1 MLYTYDIYAA
11 MHRLGVTHLRE
22 EQEYCLGP
30 ILKGCDV
37 LVRLRTG
44 GGKSLLYQLPALLD
58 APGELTLVFSPLLAL
73 QHDQVHA
80 LRKKGIRAA
89 LLNSNLGKSRHAE
102 TLRDFTQNGG
112 LLYLAPEQLRRED
125 VRTALTDARVRR
137 IVVDE
142 AHILPQVDNGFR
154 KAYAEIG
161 PFIDSLSE
169 PPQILAFTATA
180 TPSDMKYIAKS
191 LHMTDHKRLLF
202 PVKRSNIK
210 LYVKKFD
217 VKGNGRVKSR
227 KQNIRL
233 AMLDDVLKKY
243 RKKGATIVYCP
254 TVGDVKRTARWLRS
268 RGYRA
273 KIYHGRLSKKKRKC
287 VHEYFLKEKRPIVVA
302 TNAFG
307 LGIDRPDVRLVVHA
321 GLPLGIDSYTQE
333 IGRAGR
339 DGKKA
344 RAVLLYTPTD
354 ANQATQIL
362 YKNNDPHAT
371 ARAVKRLEALKKAV
385 RKPDK
390 LWHRID
396 QFFR

>member
-11 MHRLGVTHLRE
+11 MQRLGVTQLRV
-22 EQEYCLGP
+22 EQEKCLSF
-30 ILKGCDV
+30 ILKGRDA
-37 LVRLRTG
+37 LIRLRTG

-73 QHDQVHA
+73 QHDQVQA
-80 LRKKGIRAA
+80 LQKKHIRAA
-89 LLNSNLGKSRHAE
+89 LLNSELCKGCHAE
-102 TLRDFTQNGG
+102 TLHSFAQNGG

-125 VRTALTDARVRR
+125 VRTALSTARVRR
-137 IVVDE
+137 VVVDE
-142 AHILPQVDNGFR
+142 AHILPQVDSGFR

-169 PPQILAFTATA
+169 RPQILAFTATA
-180 TPSDMKYIAKS
+180 TPSDMNDITKS
-191 LHMTDHKRLLF
+191 LHMTDPKRLPF
-202 PVKRSNIK
+202 PVKRSNIR

-217 VKGNGRVKSR
+217 VSGKGQVKSR
-227 KQNIRL
+227 KRNIRL
-233 AMLDDVLKKY
+233 ALLDDVLQKY

-254 TVGDVKRTARWLRS
+254 TVGDVKRTTKWLRS
-268 RGYRA
+268 RGYPA
-273 KIYHGRLSKKKRKC
+273 KAYHGKLSKKKRKR
-287 VHEYFLKEKRPIVVA
+287 VHKYFLQRKRPIVVA

-321 GLPLGIDSYTQE
+321 GLPLGIDAYAQE

-354 ANQATQIL
+354 FADASRIIRQN
-362 YKNNDPHAT
+362 NNDT
-371 ARAVKRLEALKKAV
+371 TDYRGEKRLDALKKVIAEP
-385 RKPDK
+385 KK
-390 LWHRID
+390 AWKGIAKY
-396 QFFR
+396 FG

>member
-1 MLYTYDIYAA
+1 MQ
-11 MHRLGVTHLRE
+11 RLGVTQLRE
-22 EQEYCLGP
+22 EQEKCLCF
-30 ILKGCDV
+30 ILDGRDV

-73 QHDQVHA
+73 QHDQVDA
-80 LRKKGIRAA
+80 LHKKGIRAD
-89 LLNSNLGKSRHAE
+89 LLNSELCKGCHAE
-102 TLRDFTQNGG
+102 TLHSFAEKGG

-125 VRTALTDARVRR
+125 VRTALSAARVRR
-137 IVVDE
+137 VVVDE

-161 PFIDSLSE
+161 PFIDSL
-169 PPQILAFTATA
+169 PKQPQILAFTATA
-180 TPSDMKYIAKS
+180 TRSDMNYIAKS
-191 LHMTDHKRLLF
+191 LHMTDPKHKLF
-202 PVKRSNIK
+202 PVKRSNIQ

-217 VKGNGRVKSR
+217 VKGNSRLKSR
-227 KQNIRL
+227 KRNIRL

-254 TVGDVKRTARWLRS
+254 TVGDVKRTTKWLHS
-268 RGYRA
+268 RDYPA
-273 KIYHGRLSKKKRKC
+273 KAYHGKLSKKKRKL
-287 VHEYFLKEKRPIVVA
+287 VHKYFLQKKRPIVVA

-344 RAVLLYTPTD
+344 RAVLLYTSTD
-354 ANQATQIL
+354 AGRAENIIRKQNDPQATVRGL
-362 YKNNDPHAT
+362 
-371 ARAVKRLEALKKAV
+371 KRLEALKKAV
-385 RKPDK
+385 RKPVR
-390 LWHRID
+390 LWQRID
-396 QFFR
+396 KFFR

>member
-11 MHRLGVTHLRE
+11 MQRLGVTQLHE
-22 EQEYCLGP
+22 EQEKCLCF
-30 ILKGCDV
+30 ILDGRDI

-73 QHDQVHA
+73 QHDQVQS
-80 LRKKGIRAA
+80 LQKKDIRAA
-89 LLNSNLGKSRHAE
+89 LLNSNLDRSHRAE
-102 TLRDFTQNGG
+102 TLRDFTQKGG

-125 VRTALTDARVRR
+125 VRTTLSAARVRR
-137 IVVDE
+137 VVVDE
-142 AHILPQVDNGFR
+142 AHILPQVDNVFR

-161 PFIDSLSE
+161 PFIDSLPE
-169 PPQILAFTATA
+169 RPQILAFTATA
-180 TPSDMKYIAKS
+180 TPSDTNYITKS
-191 LHMTDHKRLLF
+191 LHMTDPKRLPF
-202 PVKRSNIK
+202 PVKRSNIR

-217 VKGNGRVKSR
+217 VTGKGQVKSR
-227 KQNIRL
+227 KRNIRL

-254 TVGDVKRTARWLRS
+254 TVGDVKHTTKWLHS
-268 RGYRA
+268 CGYPA
-273 KIYHGRLSKKKRKC
+273 KAYHGKLSKKKRKR
-287 VHEYFLKEKRPIVVA
+287 VHEYFLTKKRPIVVA

-321 GLPLGIDSYTQE
+321 GLPLGIDSYAQE

-344 RAVLLYTPTD
+344 RAVLIYTPSD
-354 ANQATQIL
+354 ANQAKQL
-362 YKNNDPHAT
+362 LRKNSDPQAA
-371 ARAVKRLEALKKAV
+371 ARAAKCLDALQKAI
-385 RKPDK
+385 RHPQD
-390 LWHRID
+390 LWQRVD
-396 QFFR
+396 RFFR

>member
-1 MLYTYDIYAA
+1 MQ
-11 MHRLGVTHLRE
+11 RLGVTHLRE
-22 EQEYCLGP
+22 EQEKCLRF
-30 ILKGCDV
+30 ILDGRDV

-73 QHDQVHA
+73 QHDQVRA
-80 LRKKGIRAA
+80 LHKKGIRAA
-89 LLNSNLGKSRHAE
+89 LLNSELRKSCHAE

-125 VRTALTDARVRR
+125 VHTALTAARVRR

-154 KAYAEIG
+154 KAYGEIG
-161 PFIDSLSE
+161 PFIDSLPE
-169 PPQILAFTATA
+169 PQILAFTATA

-243 RKKGATIVYCP
+243 RKRGATIVYCP

-273 KIYHGRLSKKKRKC
+273 KAYHGKLSKKKRKRA
-287 VHEYFLKEKRPIVVA
+287 HEYFLKEKRPIVVA

-344 RAVLLYTPTD
+344 RAVLLYTPSD
-354 ANQATQIL
+354 ARQAQNIIC
-362 YKNNDPHAT
+362 KNNSPKAT

-396 QFFR
+396 QFFH